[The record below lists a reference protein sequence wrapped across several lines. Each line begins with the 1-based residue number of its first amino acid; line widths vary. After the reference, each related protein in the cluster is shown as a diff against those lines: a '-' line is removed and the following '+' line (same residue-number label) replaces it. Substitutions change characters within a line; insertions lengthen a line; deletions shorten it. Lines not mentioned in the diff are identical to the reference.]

1 MKKLIYLFLALLIV
15 ACSGEDRGND
25 GDNNEDN
32 NDNQST
38 DITAPIITIAG
49 EDDISIVQGTPYTDD
64 GATATD
70 NVDGDLTSSII
81 TSGTVDVN
89 TVGSYTITYTVSD
102 SAGNTATVSRQVT
115 VVEYDD
121 GNPNIGDI
129 INGGIVFWVDPTD
142 NSHGLM
148 SASDISDDNRLTWSN
163 EDCIGPYC
171 GPYNIL
177 GNNYIGGGA
186 ENTDDIIDLLSYGGG
201 TNYAAFYA
209 RNFNQG
215 GFDDWYLPNEAE
227 LMEFANN
234 WDIIKITLEDLEYS
248 YLLNVINNE
257 QLFWTSNGYGENS
270 IDLATASWLYVPSIT
285 PELKTELIWV
295 LPVRAY

>member
-1 MKKLIYLFLALLIV
+1 M
-15 ACSGEDRGND
+15 
-25 GDNNEDN
+25 
-32 NDNQST
+32 
-38 DITAPIITIAG
+38 
-49 EDDISIVQGTPYTDD
+49 
-64 GATATD
+64 
-70 NVDGDLTSSII
+70 
-81 TSGTVDVN
+81 
-89 TVGSYTITYTVSD
+89 
-102 SAGNTATVSRQVT
+102 
-115 VVEYDD
+115 
-121 GNPNIGDI
+121 
-129 INGGIVFWVDPTD
+129 FWVDPTD

-148 SASDISDDNRLTWSN
+148 SASVISDNRLTWSN

-201 TNYAAFYA
+201 INYAAFYA

-248 YLLNVINNE
+248 YLLNVINSE

-270 IDLATASWLYVPSIT
+270 IDFATASWLYVPSIT